1 MKTNHTARQI
11 VRLRPFLSFLAVVAI
26 LGADLGLGGSMA
38 WRMEQASSTRTPPG
52 REHERERWGLGRLG
66 QVSGSAPRCN
76 MVFSFK
82 PP

>member
-38 WRMEQASSTRTPPG
+38 WRMEQASSTRTPT
-52 REHERERWGLGRLG
+52 
-66 QVSGSAPRCN
+66 QAASMNVSVGDWVASAR
-76 MVFSFK
+76 
-82 PP
+82 